1 MSTSLSTSEQPI
13 GDSRVRVLHGTSARA
28 VFLFCVLWSLFQVYV
43 ASSIPFWLSSLT
55 GISLV
60 FNNQEVRQ
68 LHLAFSLV
76 LAMLLHPLVKNS
88 TQRIPW
94 YDILLA
100 LLGASSCLYLFVL
113 KDSIADRAGL
123 PTTSDL
129 IISMIGLCCLGL
141 AVYRTLGLPLLVVAG
156 VFLSYVFFGD
166 KSFIPEVIQWKGAS
180 LNKALWHF
188 WMQTEG
194 VFGVALGVS
203 SSMIF
208 LFVLFGA
215 LLERAGAGQYFIQLA
230 FALLGHFRGGPAK
243 AAVVAS
249 GLSGLYSGSSI
260 ANVVTTGTFT
270 IPLMKK
276 TGFTPEKAGAVEVAS
291 STNGQLTPPVMGAA
305 AFLIAEFTGTP
316 YLSLIRHAF
325 LPALVSYIALLY
337 IVHLEALKLGLEGRP
352 RPPIQTTLLQRVAGV
367 LVGFVGM
374 GLLSIVVYFGFGW
387 LKDVLPELTLGAAAL
402 LVAGFYLFL
411 VRLASKLPDLD
422 QSGEVIDLENL
433 PPAGTIA
440 LTGLHYL
447 LPIVVLLWCVLI
459 ERLSP
464 ALSAFW
470 AMIVMATV
478 LVTQHPLKAW
488 FRGEGQWSER
498 FQQGMQDLWRGLAN
512 GAENMIG
519 IGVATGVAGV
529 IIGTVSLTGAHQV
542 IGEFVEMLSGG
553 SLILMLLLVA
563 VMSLLLGMGLP
574 TTANYIVVSSLM
586 APVIVSLGSQNG
598 LIVPLVAVHLFVFYF
613 GILADDTPPVGLA
626 AFAAAAISQGDPIK
640 TGIQGFTYD
649 IRTALLPFLFLFN
662 TELLLIDVSWFKGIF
677 VFLVAASAMM
687 LFAAATQGYWLVRCR
702 WWETVILLLVAFT
715 LFRPGYWLDQWQ
727 EPWQRYAGSA
737 LMEQLKQTGRDL
749 TVRLDVEGPD
759 FDRPEELTSL
769 TILLEL
775 KAAQSLQQALDENG
789 ILIQVDAENV
799 TLEEP
804 MPGSNYFQPFQRFDF
819 YMDDPVRLI
828 AVLEP
833 QTNRPA
839 KEWFYLPA
847 LALLALVWL
856 AQRRRS
862 RLASVQG

>member
-76 LAMLLHPLVKNS
+76 LAMLLRPLVKNS
-88 TQRIPW
+88 TQRIPL

-687 LFAAATQGYWLVRCR
+687 LFAAATQGYWLVRCH
-702 WWETVILLLVAFT
+702 WWEIIVLLLVAFT

-737 LMEQLKQTGRDL
+737 LMEQLEQKGRDL

-759 FDRPEELTSL
+759 FDRPEELNSL

-775 KAAQSLQQALDENG
+775 KADQSLQQALDENG

-799 TLEEP
+799 ILEEP
-804 MPGSNYFQPFQRFDF
+804 MPGSTYFQPFQRFDF
-819 YMDDPVRLI
+819 YMDDSVRLI

-833 QTNRPA
+833 QTNRFA

-847 LALLALVWL
+847 LALLALVWFT
-856 AQRRRS
+856 QRRRS
-862 RLASVQG
+862 PLAPA